1 MRHPLNPRLFAE
13 ESLGLYLDAF
23 ANGDRATLK

>member
-23 ANGDRATLK
+23 ANGIERH

>member
-1 MRHPLNPRLFAE
+1 MFFRLDVNLFWQNLRVGWG

-23 ANGDRATLK
+23 YV